1 MQSAYRLSIIGRTS
15 SRQVAAMEE
24 APHVRALVVDDSETA
39 QEAVF
44 ALMELEPLIELV
56 GRAND
61 GVEAIEAVANLNP
74 DLVIMAVDMP
84 YLDGLQ
90 TSLILARYYPDVL
103 IALMSSHDN
112 PKIREQADG
121 TERMPSSPNRN
132 WSKGCTGCLLSSFP
146 ASFSSPQRPRNRPPF
161 PAHR

>member
-1 MQSAYRLSIIGRTS
+1 
-15 SRQVAAMEE
+15 MEE
-24 APHVRALVVDDSETA
+24 VPHVRVLVVDDSETA

-112 PKIREQADG
+112 PKIREQGRWHGADAFIPKPELVEG
-121 TERMPSSPNRN
+121 MHRMLAELFPSQFQL
-132 WSKGCTGCLLSSFP
+132 TATP
-146 ASFSSPQRPRNRPPF
+146 A
-161 PAHR
+161 

>member
-1 MQSAYRLSIIGRTS
+1 MHSAYRLSDVGHASARPIPSVEDT
-15 SRQVAAMEE
+15 
-24 APHVRALVVDDSETA
+24 PLVRVLVVDDSESA

-74 DLVIMAVDMP
+74 DLVIMDVDMP

-90 TSLILARYYPDVL
+90 TSVILARYYPDVL
-103 IALMSSHDN
+103 IALMSGNDS
-112 PKIREQADG
+112 PKLREQGRVHGADAFIPK
-121 TERMPSSPNRN
+121 TELVEGMHRMLYELFPNQFQL
-132 WSKGCTGCLLSSFP
+132 TATP
-146 ASFSSPQRPRNRPPF
+146 A
-161 PAHR
+161 